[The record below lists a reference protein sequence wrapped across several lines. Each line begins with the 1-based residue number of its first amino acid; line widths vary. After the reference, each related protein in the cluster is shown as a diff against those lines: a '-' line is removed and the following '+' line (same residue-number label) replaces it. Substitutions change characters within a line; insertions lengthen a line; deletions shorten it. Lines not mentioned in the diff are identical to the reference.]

1 MGHVPASDA
10 VLDMCA
16 GEQTGPLLWRIM
28 YGGELPKVNHPKVVH
43 LDIGTNDFR
52 ANPCHGN
59 PLALLARVD
68 NVYTRCG
75 AVGHGLVAAAHA
87 STASPGTPSKQ
98 SSASA
103 EAACSLTFVC
113 RILRVQSERSSTA
126 QRSGSTEMTHIMH
139 SRRSRGSGP
148 FDYTADDS

>member
-1 MGHVPASDA
+1 MF
-10 VLDMCA
+10 
-16 GEQTGPLLWRIM
+16 
-28 YGGELPKVNHPKVVH
+28 GGELPRVNHPKVVH

-68 NVYTRCG
+68 NVYARCG
-75 AVGHGLVAAAHA
+75 AVGHGLAASVHER
-87 STASPGTPSKQ
+87 TASPGTPGEQ

-113 RILRVQSERSSTA
+113 RILRVHSERSSTA
-126 QRSGSTEMTHIMH
+126 QWSGSIEMIRNMH
-139 SRRSRGSGP
+139 SRRSRGLVPDKSAEG
-148 FDYTADDS
+148 SELSV